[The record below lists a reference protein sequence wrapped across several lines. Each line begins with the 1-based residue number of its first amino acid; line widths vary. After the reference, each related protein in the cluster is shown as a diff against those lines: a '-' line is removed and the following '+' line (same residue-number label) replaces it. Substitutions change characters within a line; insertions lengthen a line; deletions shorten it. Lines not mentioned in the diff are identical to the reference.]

1 MKKLLKYFL
10 SFTVGL
16 ISSLFGAGGGL
27 VAVPLF
33 KSQGLSQKEAQ
44 ASAISVILPLCII
57 SSAVYYYLGY
67 LRLSDALGYIPFGIV
82 GTFIGTAVMKKLPD
96 KILKKIFAGFM
107 IYTGINMLMR

>member
-1 MKKLLKYFL
+1 MSEYLQYFL

-33 KSQGLSQKEAQ
+33 KAQGLEQKEAQ
-44 ASAISVILPLCII
+44 ASAIAVILPLCII

-67 LRLSDALGYIPFGIV
+67 FRLNDAIGYIPFGII
-82 GTFIGTAVMKKLPD
+82 GTFIGTAIMKKLPD
-96 KILKKIFAGFM
+96 KILKKIFALFM

>member
-1 MKKLLKYFL
+1 MSKYLQYFL

-33 KSQGLSQKEAQ
+33 KAQGLEQKEAQ
-44 ASAISVILPLCII
+44 ASAIAVILPLCII

-67 LRLSDALGYIPFGIV
+67 FRLNDAIGYIPFGII
-82 GTFIGTAVMKKLPD
+82 GTFIGTAIMKKLPD
-96 KILKKIFAGFM
+96 KILKKIFALFM